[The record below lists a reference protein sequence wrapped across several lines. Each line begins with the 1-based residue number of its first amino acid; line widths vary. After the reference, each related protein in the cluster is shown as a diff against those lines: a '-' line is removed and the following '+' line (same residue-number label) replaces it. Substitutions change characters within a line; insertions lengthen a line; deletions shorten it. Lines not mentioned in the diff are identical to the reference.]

1 MLQTGLLLITDIT
14 GYSKYVHQT
23 ELEHAQSSLTELLNL
38 LIDYTRS
45 PLVLSKLEGDAV
57 FSYASTEGFLHGQTL
72 VEMVETTYIAFR
84 KALELMIRNTNCTC
98 AACRRLKDLDLK
110 FFVHYGS
117 FTIQKLNEY
126 RELLGNDVNL
136 VHRLAKNHIR
146 EKTGFGAYTAYT
158 QAVIDKMELGEIA
171 EGMISH
177 REHFADVG
185 EVQLYVQNM
194 HDVWERRAN
203 EVRITAEKNNL
214 IGGLEFDFPYPPEV
228 MWQYIIAPEFRSVIN
243 GSQSQEFKDLS
254 AGRAGVGSLY
264 VCAHGKNQVLQPIL
278 DWEPFEQY
286 TTSDLIMGA
295 QLLHTIQVVPAEGGT
310 KLRYTVGVLEISP
323 AKFLIL
329 KLMTRGLFVYKKT
342 TFAKLRQ
349 RIDEDMADREPFI
362 TTESRISTQAVTEV
376 VAAHLSVDKS

>member
-1 MLQTGLLLITDIT
+1 MAQTGLLLITDIT

-23 ELEHAQSSLTELLNL
+23 ELEHAQSSLTDLLHL

-57 FSYASTEGFLHGQTL
+57 FAYASSEGFLQGQTL
-72 VEMVETTYIAFR
+72 VEMVESTYLAFR
-84 KALELMIRNTNCTC
+84 KALELMIRNTTCTC
-98 AACRRLKDLDLK
+98 AACRNLKDLDLK

-136 VHRLAKNHIR
+136 VHRLAKNHIK
-146 EKTGFGAYTAYT
+146 EQTGFGAYAAYT
-158 QAVIDKMELGEIA
+158 QAITEKMGLSEIA
-171 EGMISH
+171 GSMISH
-177 REHFADVG
+177 RETFADVG

-194 HDVWERRAN
+194 RAVWERRGN
-203 EVRITAEKNNL
+203 EVRITAEKNNMM
-214 IGGLEFDFPYPPEV
+214 GQLEFNFPYPPEV
-228 MWQYIIAPEFRSVIN
+228 MWQYIIAPEFRSIIN
-243 GSQSQEFKDLS
+243 GSDFQEFKDLS
-254 AGRAGVGSLY
+254 AGRAGIGSLY

-278 DWEPFEQY
+278 DWEPFEGY

-295 QLLHTIQVVPAEGGT
+295 QLLHTIQVVPAGDGT
-310 KLRYTVGVLEISP
+310 NLKYSVGVLEISP

-329 KLMTRGLFVYKKT
+329 KLMVRGLFVYKKS

-349 RIDEDMADREPFI
+349 RIDQDVIERGAFI
-362 TTESRISTQAVTEV
+362 TTESRISTQAVTDTVTNHFSIGE
-376 VAAHLSVDKS
+376 

>member
-23 ELEHAQSSLTELLNL
+23 ELEHAQSSLAELLNL

-57 FSYASTEGFLHGQTL
+57 FSYAPTEGFLHGQTL
-72 VEMVETTYIAFR
+72 VEMVETTYLAFR
-84 KALELMIRNTNCTC
+84 KALELMVRNTNCTC
-98 AACRRLKDLDLK
+98 AACRSLKDLDLK

-136 VHRLAKNHIR
+136 IHRLAKNHIR

-158 QAVIDKMELGEIA
+158 QAVIDKMGLGEIA

-177 REHFADVG
+177 SETFADVG

-214 IGGLEFDFPYPPEV
+214 MGGLEFDFPYPSEV

-243 GSQSQEFKDLS
+243 GSETQEFKDLS
-254 AGRAGVGSLY
+254 AGRAGIGSLY

-295 QLLHTIQVVPAEGGT
+295 QLLHTIQVVPAGNGT
-310 KLRYTVGVLEISP
+310 KLKYTVGVLEISP

-349 RIDEDMADREPFI
+349 RIDEDMADRGPFI
-362 TTESRISTQAVTEV
+362 TTESRISKEAVTEA
-376 VAAHLSVDKS
+376 VAAHLSVDES

>member
-1 MLQTGLLLITDIT
+1 MAQTGLLLITDIT

-23 ELEHAQSSLTELLNL
+23 ELEHAQSSLTDLLHL

-57 FSYASTEGFLHGQTL
+57 FAYASSEGFLQGQTL
-72 VEMVETTYIAFR
+72 VEMVESTYLAFR
-84 KALELMIRNTNCTC
+84 KALELMIRNTTCTC
-98 AACRRLKDLDLK
+98 AACRSLKDLDLK

-136 VHRLAKNHIR
+136 VHRLAKNHIK
-146 EKTGFGAYTAYT
+146 EQTGFGAYAAYT
-158 QAVIDKMELGEIA
+158 QVVIEKMGLSEIA
-171 EGMISH
+171 GSMISH
-177 REHFADVG
+177 HETFPDVG

-194 HDVWERRAN
+194 HDVWERRGN
-203 EVRITAEKNNL
+203 EVRITAEKNHMM
-214 IGGLEFDFPYPPEV
+214 GQLEFNFPYPPEV
-228 MWQYIIAPEFRSVIN
+228 MWQYIIAPEFRSIIN
-243 GSQSQEFKDLS
+243 GSDFQEFKDLS
-254 AGRAGVGSLY
+254 AGRAGIGSLY

-278 DWEPFEQY
+278 DWEPFEGY

-295 QLLHTIQVVPAEGGT
+295 QLLHTIQVVPAGDGT
-310 KLRYTVGVLEISP
+310 NLKYSVGVLEISP

-329 KLMTRGLFVYKKT
+329 KLMVRGLFVYKKS

-349 RIDEDMADREPFI
+349 RIDRDVIERGAFI
-362 TTESRISTQAVTEV
+362 TTESRISTQAVTDTVTNHFSIGE
-376 VAAHLSVDKS
+376 

>member
-1 MLQTGLLLITDIT
+1 MAQTGLLLITDIT

-23 ELEHAQSSLTELLNL
+23 ELEHAQSSLADLLHL

-45 PLVLSKLEGDAV
+45 PLILSKLEGDAV
-57 FSYASTEGFLHGQTL
+57 FAYASAEGFLQGQTL
-72 VEMVETTYIAFR
+72 VEMVESTYLAFR
-84 KALELMIRNTNCTC
+84 KALELMIRNTTCTC
-98 AACRRLKDLDLK
+98 AACRSLKDLDLK

-146 EKTGFGAYTAYT
+146 EQTGFGAYAAYT
-158 QAVIDKMELGEIA
+158 QAIIEKIGLSGIA
-171 EGMISH
+171 GSMISH
-177 REHFADVG
+177 RETFADVG

-194 HDVWERRAN
+194 HDVWERRGH
-203 EVRITAEKNNL
+203 EVRITAEQNNPM
-214 IGGLEFDFPYPPEV
+214 GQLEFNFPYPPDV
-228 MWQYIIAPEFRSVIN
+228 MWQYITAPEFRSVIN
-243 GSQSQEFKDLS
+243 GSDSQEFKDLS
-254 AGRAGVGSLY
+254 AGRAGIGSLY

-278 DWEPFEQY
+278 DWKPFEGY

-295 QLLHTIQVVPAEGGT
+295 QLLHTIQVVPAGDGT
-310 KLRYTVGVLEISP
+310 NLRYSVGVLETSP

-329 KLMTRGLFVYKKT
+329 KLMTRGLMVYKKS

-349 RIDEDMADREPFI
+349 RIDQDVIERGAFS
-362 TTESRISTQAVTEV
+362 TTESRISPQAVTDTV
-376 VAAHLSVDKS
+376 VNHFSNGE

>member
-1 MLQTGLLLITDIT
+1 MAQTGLLLITDIT

-23 ELEHAQSSLTELLNL
+23 ELEHAQSSLADLLHL

-45 PLVLSKLEGDAV
+45 PLILSKLEGDAV
-57 FSYASTEGFLHGQTL
+57 FAYASAEGFLQGQTL
-72 VEMVETTYIAFR
+72 VEMVESTYLAFR
-84 KALELMIRNTNCTC
+84 KALELMIRNTTCTC
-98 AACRRLKDLDLK
+98 AACRNLKDLDLK

-146 EKTGFGAYTAYT
+146 EQTGYGAYAAYT
-158 QAVIDKMELGEIA
+158 QAIIEKMGLSGMA
-171 EGMISH
+171 GSMISH
-177 REHFADVG
+177 RETFADVG

-194 HDVWERRAN
+194 HDVWERRGH
-203 EVRITAEKNNL
+203 EVRITAEKNNPM
-214 IGGLEFDFPYPPEV
+214 GRLEFNFPYPPEV
-228 MWQYIIAPEFRSVIN
+228 MWQYIIAPEFRSIIN
-243 GSQSQEFKDLS
+243 GSDFQEFKDLS
-254 AGRAGVGSLY
+254 AGRAGIGSLY

-278 DWEPFEQY
+278 DWEPFEGY

-295 QLLHTIQVVPAEGGT
+295 QLLHTIQVVPAGDGT
-310 KLRYTVGVLEISP
+310 NLKYSVGVLEISP

-329 KLMTRGLFVYKKT
+329 KLMVRGLFVYKKS

-349 RIDEDMADREPFI
+349 RIDQDVIERGAFI
-362 TTESRISTQAVTEV
+362 TTESRISTQAVTDTVTNHFSIGE
-376 VAAHLSVDKS
+376 

>member
-1 MLQTGLLLITDIT
+1 MAQTGLLLITDIT

-23 ELEHAQSSLTELLNL
+23 ELEHAQSSLADLLHL

-45 PLVLSKLEGDAV
+45 PLILSKLEGDAV
-57 FSYASTEGFLHGQTL
+57 FAYAPAEGFLQGQTL
-72 VEMVETTYIAFR
+72 VEMVESTYLAFR
-84 KALELMIRNTNCTC
+84 KALELMIRNTTCTC
-98 AACRRLKDLDLK
+98 AACRSLKDLDLK

-146 EKTGFGAYTAYT
+146 EQTGFGAYAAYT
-158 QAVIDKMELGEIA
+158 QAIIEKMGLSGIA
-171 EGMISH
+171 ASMVSH
-177 REHFADVG
+177 RETFADVG

-194 HDVWERRAN
+194 HDVWERRGN
-203 EVRITAEKNNL
+203 EVRITAEKNNPM
-214 IGGLEFDFPYPPEV
+214 GRLEFNFPYPPDV
-228 MWQYIIAPEFRSVIN
+228 MWQYITAPEFRSVIN
-243 GSQSQEFKDLS
+243 GSDSQEFKDLS

-278 DWEPFEQY
+278 DWEPFEGY

-295 QLLHTIQVVPAEGGT
+295 QLLHTLQVVPAGDGT
-310 KLRYTVGVLEISP
+310 NLKYSVGVLEISP

-329 KLMTRGLFVYKKT
+329 KLMTRGLMVYKKSR
-342 TFAKLRQ
+342 FAELRQ
-349 RIDEDMADREPFI
+349 RIDQDVIARGAFSM
-362 TTESRISTQAVTEV
+362 TESRISPQAITDT
-376 VAAHLSVDKS
+376 AANHFSNGG

>member
-1 MLQTGLLLITDIT
+1 MAQTGLLLITDIT

-23 ELEHAQSSLTELLNL
+23 ELEHAQSSLTDLLHL

-57 FSYASTEGFLHGQTL
+57 FAYASSEGFLQGQTL
-72 VEMVETTYIAFR
+72 VEMVESTYLAFR
-84 KALELMIRNTNCTC
+84 KALELMIRNTTCTC
-98 AACRRLKDLDLK
+98 AACRNLKDLDLK

-136 VHRLAKNHIR
+136 VHRLAKNHIK
-146 EKTGFGAYTAYT
+146 EQTGFGAYAAYT
-158 QAVIDKMELGEIA
+158 QVVIEKMGLSEIA
-171 EGMISH
+171 GSMISH
-177 REHFADVG
+177 RETFADVG

-194 HDVWERRAN
+194 RAVWERRGN
-203 EVRITAEKNNL
+203 EVRITAEKNHMM
-214 IGGLEFDFPYPPEV
+214 GQLEFNFPYPPEV
-228 MWQYIIAPEFRSVIN
+228 MWQYIIAPEFRSIIN
-243 GSQSQEFKDLS
+243 GSDFQEFKDLS
-254 AGRAGVGSLY
+254 AGRAGIGSLY

-278 DWEPFEQY
+278 DWEPFEGY

-295 QLLHTIQVVPAEGGT
+295 QLLHTIQVVPAGDGT
-310 KLRYTVGVLEISP
+310 NLKYSVGVLEISP

-329 KLMTRGLFVYKKT
+329 KLMVRGLFVYKKS

-349 RIDEDMADREPFI
+349 RIDRDVIERGAFI
-362 TTESRISTQAVTEV
+362 TTESRISTQAVTDTVTNHFSIGE
-376 VAAHLSVDKS
+376 